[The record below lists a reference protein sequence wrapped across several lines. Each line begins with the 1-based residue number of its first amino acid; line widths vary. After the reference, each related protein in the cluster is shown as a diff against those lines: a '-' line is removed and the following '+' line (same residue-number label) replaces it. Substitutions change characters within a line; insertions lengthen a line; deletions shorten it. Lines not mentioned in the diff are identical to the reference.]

1 MPPNI
6 PFFGTNLH
14 GPSIKKL
21 AIPLEAEII
30 EVANVAKNKGSKI
43 FWPKYNPPVINVGFR
58 AQRQSKIC
66 TCGTLSIIGSELYN
80 LIFYYFMKQK

>member
-1 MPPNI
+1 MVPKPPKS

-21 AIPLEAEII
+21 ASPLEAEIS
-30 EVANVAKNKGSKI
+30 EVANVAKNKGSM
-43 FWPKYNPPVINVGFR
+43 PKSLKYDCPVINFGFR

-66 TCGTLSIIGSELYN
+66 TCGTLSMIGSEIYN
-80 LIFYYFMKQK
+80 LL